1 LVVAERDLHRGESIM
16 RKKRRTPWV
25 VAVVVLAVGG
35 LWLARY
41 LRPVDVVVT
50 PVVRGHV
57 VDAVYATGTV
67 EAERRVTVKAKV
79 AGPVAELPV
88 TEGDPVRLGQ
98 LLARIDN
105 PAAAFDL
112 RKSQVEEV
120 AAAAQAGSQA
130 PQIASLR
137 AKAEALETQLRTA
150 EREADRA
157 EQLFKSGAIGQAES
171 EKARDQA
178 ARLRADLEAQRAE
191 ERTQRINLDA
201 NAGRARAA
209 TRSLATKVSDAEV
222 RAPVDGMVLAR
233 YVESGEVVAVNQS
246 LFKVGDPKSLLL
258 EVTIDEADVGRVHDG
273 SDGQPASRV
282 AATLHAFPGRAFG
295 GNVVKVMPDADR
307 EKKSYLAKVRL
318 DEPPTGLR
326 SGMTAEVNI
335 IITERGGVLLAPADA
350 IKDGQVWRVSGG
362 RAEHV
367 PVTVGIHDLLRA
379 EVLSGLSEGE
389 QVAIGGIDNLG
400 RSGARVRATVHTPD
414 PLAGKPE
421 STSP

>member
-1 LVVAERDLHRGESIM
+1 VNEDAEITM
-16 RKKRRTPWV
+16 RKKRRAPWIL
-25 VAVVVLAVGG
+25 AFAILAVAGFS
-35 LWLARY
+35 LARY
-41 LRPVDVVVT
+41 FRPVDVVVT

-67 EAERRVTVKAKV
+67 EAERRVMVKAKV

-88 TEGDPVRLGQ
+88 TEGDPIRMGQ

-112 RKSQVEEV
+112 RKGQVEEV
-120 AAAAQAGSQA
+120 AAAAQAGKNA
-130 PQIASLR
+130 PQLASLR
-137 AKAEALETQLRTA
+137 AKAEALETQLRAA
-150 EREADRA
+150 EREAARA
-157 EQLFKSGAIGQAES
+157 EQLFKSGAIGETEW

-178 ARLRADLEAQRAE
+178 TALRADLEAQRAE
-191 ERTQRINLDA
+191 ERAQRIELEA
-201 NAGRARAA
+201 NAGRAQAA

-233 YVESGEVVAVNQS
+233 YVEAGEVVAVNQS
-246 LFKVGDPKSLLL
+246 LFKVGDPKSLVL

-318 DEPPTGLR
+318 DDPPPGLR

-335 IITERGGVLLAPADA
+335 IITERAGVLLAPADA
-350 IKDGQVWRVSGG
+350 IKDGQAWRVSGG
-362 RAEHV
+362 RAERM
-367 PVTVGIHDLLRA
+367 PITVGIHDLLRA
-379 EVLSGLSEGE
+379 EVLAGVAEGDH
-389 QVAIGGIDNLG
+389 VVIGGVENLS
-400 RSGARVRATVHTPD
+400 RNGARVRATVHAPD
-414 PLAGKPE
+414 PLAGKPQ
-421 STSP
+421 SATP

>member
-1 LVVAERDLHRGESIM
+1 LIAAAAL
-16 RKKRRTPWV
+16 
-25 VAVVVLAVGG
+25 LAVAGI
-35 LWLARY
+35 LLARY

-50 PVVRGHV
+50 PIVRGHV

-79 AGPVAELPV
+79 AGPVAELPI
-88 TEGDPVRLGQ
+88 TEGDPIEVGQ
-98 LLARIDN
+98 RLARIDN

-120 AAAAQAGSQA
+120 AAAAQAGNNG
-130 PQIASLR
+130 PQLASVR
-137 AKAEALETQLRTA
+137 AKAEALETQLHAA
-150 EREADRA
+150 EREAARA

-178 ARLRADLEAQRAE
+178 TALRADLAAQRAE
-191 ERTQRINLDA
+191 ERRLRIDLEA

-209 TRSLATKVSDAEV
+209 ASSLATKVSDADV

-233 YVESGEVVAVNQS
+233 YVELGEVVAVNQP
-246 LFKVGDPKSLLL
+246 LFKVGDPRSLLL

-273 SDGQPASRV
+273 NDGQPASRV
-282 AATLHAFPGRAFG
+282 AATLQAFPGRAFAG
-295 GNVVKVMPDADR
+295 RVVKVMPDADR

-318 DEPPTGLR
+318 DEPPQGLR

-335 IITERGGVLLAPADA
+335 IITERAGVLLAPADA
-350 IKDGQVWRVSGG
+350 IKDGQAWRVKDG
-362 RAEHV
+362 RADRV
-367 PVTVGIHDLLRA
+367 QVTVGIHDLLRA
-379 EVLSGLSEGE
+379 ELLSGLSEGE
-389 QVAIGGIDNLG
+389 EVVVGGVDNLG
-400 RSGARVRATVHTPD
+400 RNGTRVRTTARKPD

-421 STSP
+421 SQNP